1 MGAQSDL
8 PRFTKKE
15 VENNRKYEEMPAVS
29 MSAFPEGWTFG
40 VIKSLQ
46 QVDLYIFAKIIT
58 DMVKKMLFLWV
69 RECGQEWSERPHAT
83 VQMQGLR
90 TPF

>member
-46 QVDLYIFAKIIT
+46 QVDLYIFVKIIT
-58 DMVKKMLFLWV
+58 DMVKKCFF
-69 RECGQEWSERPHAT
+69 CGHPD
-83 VQMQGLR
+83 VLGDKMG
-90 TPF
+90 

>member
-1 MGAQSDL
+1 MKAIL
-8 PRFTKKE
+8 
-15 VENNRKYEEMPAVS
+15 A
-29 MSAFPEGWTFG
+29 GWTFG
-40 VIKSLQ
+40 VIKSPQ